1 MNAFGL
7 EPAARLIEWT
17 GERCVP
23 WVPSPQL
30 VYEHFHR
37 YLWAASLVG
46 DRRVLDLASGEG
58 FGAAILGQ
66 SASEVVGIDIDPHT
80 IEHSSRNYGAA
91 NIDFRVGDGHDL
103 SAFDDGSFG
112 AVVAFEMIEHVADQ
126 ARVLTEI
133 ARVLAPDG
141 LLIMSTPD
149 RNAYAD
155 ANEQENP
162 FHVHEL
168 TTDEFTALLRTR
180 FAHVA
185 AWGQRPVTGSSM
197 SALEPTTDSSGSRPN
212 SFFLQRTDAGWNVID
227 NPSPLYVIAVA
238 SNEPL
243 PPISAHSSLADP
255 GMESVRG
262 AWEAAE
268 ALRGELASQLALRD
282 GQVSELQAQLD
293 VAQQRLQRV
302 ELSVTWRLLQRG
314 RTLVFAVL
322 GGERSTAA
330 QALQRSLRAI
340 GRRVFGA

>member
-46 DRRVLDLASGEG
+46 GRRVLDLASGEG
-58 FGAAILGQ
+58 FGAAILAQ

-126 ARVLTEI
+126 ERVLTEI
-133 ARVLAPDG
+133 ARVLGPDG

-168 TTDEFTALLRTR
+168 TTDEFAALLHTR

-185 AWGQRPVTGSSM
+185 A
-197 SALEPTTDSSGSRPN
+197 
-212 SFFLQRTDAGWNVID
+212 
-227 NPSPLYVIAVA
+227 
-238 SNEPL
+238 
-243 PPISAHSSLADP
+243 
-255 GMESVRG
+255 
-262 AWEAAE
+262 
-268 ALRGELASQLALRD
+268 
-282 GQVSELQAQLD
+282 
-293 VAQQRLQRV
+293 
-302 ELSVTWRLLQRG
+302 
-314 RTLVFAVL
+314 
-322 GGERSTAA
+322 
-330 QALQRSLRAI
+330 
-340 GRRVFGA
+340 